1 MAQALK
7 SPLLGIEERKEY
19 EVAPLLPK
27 KVEKVEKVEKVSN
40 TVKCSCCKQ
49 ELSYPEGAFCIK
61 CPQCQTI
68 TAVKELST
76 LICVRCRNKMIFPAR
91 IPSVQCVCGQIYG
104 ANA

>member
-1 MAQALK
+1 MAQTLK

-19 EVAPLLPK
+19 VGAPLLPK
-27 KVEKVEKVEKVSN
+27 KVEKVSN

-61 CPQCQTI
+61 CPQCQSI

-76 LICVRCRNKMIFPAR
+76 LICVRCRNKMIFPAGT
-91 IPSVQCVCGQIYG
+91 PSVQCVCGQIYG
-104 ANA
+104 VNA